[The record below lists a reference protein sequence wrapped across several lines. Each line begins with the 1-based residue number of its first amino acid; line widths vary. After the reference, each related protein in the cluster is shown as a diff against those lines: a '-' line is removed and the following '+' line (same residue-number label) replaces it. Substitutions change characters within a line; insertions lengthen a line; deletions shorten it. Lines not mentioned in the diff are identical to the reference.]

1 MFIKGLATVNPSKRY
16 LQSDCWEAMRTS
28 QFFPMMEPRSQAIL
42 RKVFSGR
49 NGIESRWL
57 CFDHLKE
64 AFQLD
69 PDTLQKRFEKNA
81 PLLATRA
88 AQQAI
93 EEAGIKA
100 ETLDAVV
107 VSTCT
112 GYLCPGLSSYLNESL
127 GLKPGALGLDL
138 VGQGCGAALPN
149 LRTASSLIQ
158 SGEASRVLSVCVEI
172 CSAAFYLDNDP
183 GVLISAC
190 LFGDGAAAVVLDKE
204 ESQVRGWRLE
214 WQGGWSGINPAKRD
228 LLRFETVGGM
238 LRNILRPEVPEAAA
252 EEADA
257 ILQLAL
263 EQKGLQL
270 ETIGRWI
277 CHAGGRD
284 VLQALQRKWNLPE
297 EALASSA
304 AVLKECGNLSSPS
317 VLFALG
323 HTLTHASATEAGNWW
338 MTSFGAGFSCHGALW
353 KATR

>member
-1 MFIKGLATVNPSKRY
+1 MNPPNRY
-16 LQSDCWEAMRTS
+16 LQSDCWQAMRS
-28 QFFPMMEPRSQAIL
+28 SRFFPMMESRSQAIL

-57 CFDHLKE
+57 CFDHLDE

-69 PDTLQKRFEKNA
+69 PDTLQHRFENNA
-81 PLLATRA
+81 PLLATQA

-93 EEAGIKA
+93 EEAGIPT

-127 GLKPGALGLDL
+127 GLKPGTLGLDL

-149 LRTASSLIQ
+149 LRTASSLIH
-158 SGEASRVLSVCVEI
+158 SGEARRVLSVCVEI

-190 LFGDGAAAVVLDKE
+190 LFGDGAAAVVLDQE
-204 ESQVRGWRLE
+204 ESRIRGWTLE
-214 WQGGWSGINPAKRD
+214 WQGGWSGVNPAKRD

-252 EEADA
+252 EEADL
-257 ILQLAL
+257 ILQQAMKQRGTDP
-263 EQKGLQL
+263 ESISK
-270 ETIGRWI
+270 WI

-297 EALASSA
+297 NAMASSA
-304 AVLKECGNLSSPS
+304 AVLKEYGNLSSPS
-317 VLFALG
+317 VLFALS
-323 HTLTHASATEAGNWW
+323 HTLDHATGKDEGNWW

-353 KATR
+353 NAKS